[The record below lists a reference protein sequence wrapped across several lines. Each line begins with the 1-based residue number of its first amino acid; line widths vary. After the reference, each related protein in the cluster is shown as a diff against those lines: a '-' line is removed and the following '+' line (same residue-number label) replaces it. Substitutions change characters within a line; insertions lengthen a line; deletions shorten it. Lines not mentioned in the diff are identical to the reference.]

1 MNETRCKTGQRQW
14 TNAGARGISSY
25 LVQVLMAKDCV
36 GILQGPPGSH
46 AAFPCCCSRINMS
59 HMFIRLHAGLLL
71 WVLLKPIPDLFALKI
86 RNQFIPSLN
95 SINGFF
101 TAPQLLAWSFRKVFS
116 CFLPFHMSFSSN
128 YIPFSPCSGSLNKT
142 NFW

>member
-46 AAFPCCCSRINMS
+46 TAFPCCCSRINMS

-95 SINGFF
+95 VSM
-101 TAPQLLAWSFRKVFS
+101 ASLQLHSFWLGAFARFSHVFS
-116 CFLPFHMSFSSN
+116 PSTCLSVA
-128 YIPFSPCSGSLNKT
+128 IISPSAPVLVV
-142 NFW
+142 